1 MELDNLPPL
10 RKDDYKPLYA
20 QVSDALNEYI
30 KKNNLKPG
38 DALPSETE
46 IIERYGVSRATARI
60 AFQRLATEGLIA
72 KVQGKG
78 TFVAKPKISGFV
90 QGLRTLE
97 DSFAEQSI
105 TITTIPLDV
114 SVRLN
119 PTQLWLKELSLPP
132 ESKVFRVLRLKKIGD
147 TPLAIENRYFPM
159 DVAELFTPESL
170 REKPL
175 VHVLNTRPETE
186 INRVIYWTRSEILL
200 DSFAEFLEAPQGTP
214 CLIQGGTYYNLR
226 ERPVLTGNMI
236 FLADRIEIRYEYS
249 RQGNTMKKHHLIP
262 ESQNKSQN

>member
-20 QVSDALNEYI
+20 KVSDALYEYI
-30 KKNNLKPG
+30 KGNNLKPG
-38 DALPSETE
+38 DPLPSETE

-97 DSFAEQSI
+97 DSFAEQGISI
-105 TITTIPLDV
+105 ATTPLDV

-159 DVAELFTPESL
+159 DVAELFTPENL

-175 VHVLNTRPETE
+175 VDLLTSRPETE

-200 DSFAEFLEAPQGTP
+200 DSFAEYLEVPQGTP
-214 CLIQGGTYYNLR
+214 CLIQGGTYYNLQ

>member
-1 MELDNLPPL
+1 MDFDNLPPL
-10 RKDDYKPLYA
+10 KKDDYKPLYA

-30 KKNNLKPG
+30 KENALKPG
-38 DALPSETE
+38 DPLPSETE

-78 TFVAKPKISGFV
+78 TFVAQPKISGFV

-97 DSFAEQSI
+97 DSFAEQGI
-105 TITTIPLDV
+105 VITTSPLDV

-132 ESKVFRVLRLKKIGD
+132 GSKVFRVLRLKKMGD
-147 TPLAIENRYFPM
+147 SPLAIENRYFPLEI
-159 DVAELFTPESL
+159 AELFTPESL

-175 VHVLNTRPETE
+175 VDLLRSRPETE
-186 INRVIYWTRSEILL
+186 INKVIYWTRSEILL
-200 DSFAEFLEAPQGTP
+200 DSFAEYLQAPQGTP
-214 CLIQGGTYYNLR
+214 CLIQGATYYNLN
-226 ERPVLTGNMI
+226 EKSVLTGNMI
-236 FLADRIEIRYEYS
+236 FLADKIEIRYEYS
-249 RQGNTMKKHHLIP
+249 KQDNTMKKQHLIP